1 MSATSAL
8 PEGLRA
14 YLATCSAEH
23 ADQIIQTLR
32 EHAGRQVPNA
42 ASKMTARK
50 ASKIAKPTKKERTK
64 KPKLAVATGGPKR
77 PLNSW
82 MAFRKYYNSSL
93 APHTQ
98 KAISKV
104 LTAWWHADPFEAKWA
119 ILAKAYSI
127 LRGGRDKD
135 EAPLDE
141 FFRLCAPRIG
151 VIPPE
156 QYQQMMGW
164 QLIPAQEGE
173 QDKTPHIVR
182 TFIPDVDTFAEQ
194 YRTTTL
200 SADDLVNFC
209 TGAGY
214 VRVSTPAIA
223 SPAAHGALT
232 MAVQPNNT
240 LTTQLNLPANGNEGI
255 DMPLSPW
262 SAMFA
267 HNMQAAMAG
276 PHVGPTNSVALSNA
290 TSAVSGDSVFHHANM
305 FDPTGHFQVS
315 FDPNQSND
323 LADSGVFDAFDP
335 ATNLGVD
342 DMLPFDWDEF
352 INEERM
358 S

>member
-42 ASKMTARK
+42 ASKMTAHK
-50 ASKIAKPTKKERTK
+50 ASKIAKPAKKQRTK
-64 KPKLAVATGGPKR
+64 KPKPEVATGGPKR

-98 KAISKV
+98 KTISKV
-104 LTAWWHADPFEAKWA
+104 LTAWWRADPFEAKWA

-127 LRGGRDKD
+127 LRGARDKD

-151 VIPPE
+151 VIPPD

-164 QLIPAQEGE
+164 QLIPANEDE
-173 QDKTPHIVR
+173 QDKTPQIVR
-182 TFIPDVDTFAEQ
+182 TFVPDVDTFAEQ
-194 YRTTTL
+194 YTTTNL

-214 VRVSTPAIA
+214 VQVNTPATV

-232 MAVQPNNT
+232 MAVQPNTT
-240 LTTQLNLPANGNEGI
+240 LTTQLNLPANGNEGN

-262 SAMFA
+262 STGFA
-267 HNMQAAMAG
+267 NNLQAALAG
-276 PHVGPTNSVALSNA
+276 PNIGPASSMALSNA
-290 TSAVSGDSVFHHANM
+290 TSAVSGEGAFPHADM
-305 FDPTGHFQVS
+305 FDPTGHFQIS
-315 FDPNQSND
+315 FDPNQSNG
-323 LADSGVFDAFDP
+323 LADGGVYDAFNP
-335 ATNLGVD
+335 ATNFSVD
-342 DMLPFDWDEF
+342 DMLPFDWDQF

-358 S
+358 C